1 VEARSAVSHSLL
13 QRLASG
19 DAAERRAA
27 CQAAAADD
35 SAALLADGLADAL
48 GDPAPEVA
56 RAAAR
61 ALAAIAQRPGG
72 RDAVAP
78 ALRRALHSRVK
89 TRRWRAAIASLQIA
103 PPTPRLLPPLV
114 EALGSSDS
122 GLRWAAA
129 RALAQC
135 GRLHAEVQPLLAGLV
150 QSAELPATRR
160 MAIFALRKLA
170 PERAGEA
177 LAYALGD
184 ADAGVRR
191 AAALALAGRDGQ
203 PGADSA
209 ALSSARAMESIE

>member
-1 VEARSAVSHSLL
+1 MSHSLL
-13 QRLASG
+13 KQLASG

-35 SAALLADGLADAL
+35 SAALLADDLADAL
-48 GDPAPEVA
+48 GDPAPQVA
-56 RAAAR
+56 QAAAR
-61 ALAAIAQRPGG
+61 ALAAIARRPGG
-72 RDAVAP
+72 QDAVGP
-78 ALRRALHSRVK
+78 ALRRALHSEVQ

-114 EALGSSDS
+114 EALGSGDS

-150 QSAELPATRR
+150 RSAALPATRR

-177 LAYALGD
+177 LAHALGD
-184 ADAGVRR
+184 ADPGVRR
-191 AAALALAGRDGQ
+191 AAALALAGR
-203 PGADSA
+203 PGANSA

>member
-1 VEARSAVSHSLL
+1 MSHSLL
-13 QRLASG
+13 KQLASG

-35 SAALLADGLADAL
+35 SAALLADNLADAL
-48 GDPAPEVA
+48 GDPAPQVA
-56 RAAAR
+56 QAAAR
-61 ALAAIAQRPGG
+61 ALAAIARRPGG
-72 RDAVAP
+72 QDAVGP
-78 ALRRALHSRVK
+78 ALRRALHSEVQ

-114 EALGSSDS
+114 EALGSGDS

-177 LAYALGD
+177 LTRALGD
-184 ADAGVRR
+184 ADPGVRR
-191 AAALALAGRDGQ
+191 AAALALAGR
-203 PGADSA
+203 PGANSA

>member
-1 VEARSAVSHSLL
+1 VSHSLL

-19 DAAERRAA
+19 DAAQRLAA
-27 CQAAAADD
+27 CQAAAADA
-35 SAALLADGLADAL
+35 SAALLADGLAEAL
-48 GDPAPEVA
+48 GDPAPQVA

-61 ALAAIAQRPGG
+61 ALAVISQRPGG
-72 RDAVAP
+72 QDAVAP
-78 ALRRALHSRVK
+78 ALRRALQSQVK

-114 EALGSSDS
+114 EALGSGDS

-170 PERAGEA
+170 PERAGEVIRH
-177 LAYALGD
+177 ALGD
-184 ADAGVRR
+184 SDPGVRQ
-191 AAALALAGRDGQ
+191 AAALALAGQDGL
-203 PGADSA
+203 AD
-209 ALSSARAMESIE
+209 SSARAMESIE

>member
-1 VEARSAVSHSLL
+1 MSRSLL

-35 SAALLADGLADAL
+35 SAALLADNLAEAL
-48 GDPAPEVA
+48 GDPAPQVA
-56 RAAAR
+56 RAAAQ
-61 ALAAIAQRPGG
+61 ALAAIAGRPGG
-72 RDAVAP
+72 RDAVGP
-78 ALRRALHSRVK
+78 ALRRALHSEVQ
-89 TRRWRAAIASLQIA
+89 TRRWRAAIASLHIA

-114 EALGSSDS
+114 EALGSGDS

-177 LAYALGD
+177 LTRALSD

-191 AAALALAGRDGQ
+191 AAALALAGQTGQ
-203 PGADSA
+203 TGRPGADSA

>member
-1 VEARSAVSHSLL
+1 MSHSLL
-13 QRLASG
+13 QRLGSG

-35 SAALLADGLADAL
+35 SAALLADDLADAL
-48 GDPAPEVA
+48 GDPAPQVA

-61 ALAAIAQRPGG
+61 ALAAIARRPGG
-72 RDAVAP
+72 QDAVGP
-78 ALRRALHSRVK
+78 ALRRALHSEVQ

-114 EALGSSDS
+114 EALGSGDS
-122 GLRWAAA
+122 ALRWAAA

-177 LAYALGD
+177 LAHALGD
-184 ADAGVRR
+184 ADPGVRR
-191 AAALALAGRDGQ
+191 AAALALAGR
-203 PGADSA
+203 PGANSA